1 MGVPDVR
8 NQNESKTNAKT
19 QEFMFLEI
27 RNSLKLQIERV
38 CYVSENTELE
48 WPTSRHVLE
57 KLLNLKFYFIFE
69 SSLAAMKLLLDR
81 SHF

>member
-48 WPTSRHVLE
+48 
-57 KLLNLKFYFIFE
+57 
-69 SSLAAMKLLLDR
+69 
-81 SHF
+81 